1 MAGPGS
7 ATHEMTATEPPGEIQ
22 AVPVRHPGRWIAAAI
37 IAVLVAALARSV
49 ATNSRFGWGVVGD
62 YLFSSRI
69 LHGLVVT
76 LELTVLAMAIGI
88 ALGVLLALMRMSQ
101 SAVVSG
107 TSWVYIWL
115 LRGHACAGSDPVL
128 ELHLSRLSRASTW
141 AFRSAPRSSTWTRT
155 RSSRPSWPR
164 PWRWD

>member
-22 AVPVRHPGRWIAAAI
+22 AVPVRHPGRWIAAAV

-49 ATNSRFGWGVVGD
+49 ATNPRFEWGVVGD

-69 LHGLVVT
+69 LDGLVVT

-88 ALGVLLALMRMSQ
+88 VLGVVLALMRMSQ
-101 SAVVSG
+101 SALVSG
-107 TSWVYIWL
+107 DELGLHLAPS
-115 LRGHACAGSDPVL
+115 RHAGAGADPVL
-128 ELHLSRLSRASTW
+128 ELHLGASIRASTS

-155 RSSRPSWPR
+155 R
-164 PWRWD
+164 